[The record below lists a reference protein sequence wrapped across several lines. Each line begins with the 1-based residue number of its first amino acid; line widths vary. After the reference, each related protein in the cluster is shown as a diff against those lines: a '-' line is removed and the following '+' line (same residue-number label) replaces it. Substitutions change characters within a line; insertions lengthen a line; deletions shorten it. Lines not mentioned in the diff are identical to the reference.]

1 MLQYLFELYFSIS
14 KWQRS
19 PKLMGIIYYWYAEK
33 KRLLKTLCQ
42 KERSGL
48 LVQGF
53 REMQA
58 IINNYYTWL
67 TPGLHTGLTPC
78 TGELEDELR
87 TIGKVD
93 YRFTC
98 KCDSDREV
106 CMEMVEEHPRK
117 TTYPHPVS
125 QCTTDC
131 KRRGKILL
139 IVDTI
144 PNNSPG
150 DSKII
155 R

>member
-1 MLQYLFELYFSIS
+1 MHTE
-14 KWQRS
+14 
-19 PKLMGIIYYWYAEK
+19 
-33 KRLLKTLCQ
+33 
-42 KERSGL
+42 
-48 LVQGF
+48 
-53 REMQA
+53 
-58 IINNYYTWL
+58 L
-67 TPGLHTGLTPC
+67 TPRTVGEAFYN
-78 TGELEDELR
+78 GELEDELR

-93 YRFTC
+93 YRF

-106 CMEMVEEHPRK
+106 CMEMVEEHRRE
-117 TTYPHPVS
+117 TTYPHPES

-131 KRRGKILL
+131 KSRGKIIILL